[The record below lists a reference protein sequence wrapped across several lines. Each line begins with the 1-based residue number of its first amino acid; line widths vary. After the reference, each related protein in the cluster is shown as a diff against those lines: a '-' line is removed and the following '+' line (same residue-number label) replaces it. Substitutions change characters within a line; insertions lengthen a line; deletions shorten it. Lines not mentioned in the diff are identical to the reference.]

1 MKNRLYLRIVSTP
14 PVIWI
19 ILALFI
25 LYSFF
30 APGFFSA
37 SNLWNIGVQAAP
49 LLVLA
54 IGATLVILTEGIDL
68 SCGIVLGF
76 AGVGFALLAQHGF
89 PIWLAM
95 VGGILLAGVCGLV
108 NGVMVACLDL
118 PPFIA
123 TLGMA
128 SVITGAGLVSTE
140 GMSIAVRDD
149 VLEFVS
155 NGAPLG
161 IKMPILI
168 ALVTFGVVLLLMR
181 FTAFGRNIH
190 ALGGNSEALRL
201 SGVNLTAALIAIYAV
216 AGLLAGIAGILVASR
231 TASGHITA
239 GLGWDFDAIA
249 ATIIGGTSFEEGKGG
264 VAYTILGVIL
274 IAVLR
279 NGLNVA
285 GVPNMYQFALIG
297 TVVLGAIIFDIL
309 VRRLS
314 GAEESR

>member
-1 MKNRLYLRIVSTP
+1 MKNRVYLRVASTP

-37 SNLWNIGVQAAP
+37 SNLWNIGVQASP

-95 VGGILLAGVCGLV
+95 LGGILLAGVCGLV
-108 NGVMVACLDL
+108 NGVMVACLHL

-140 GMSIAVRDD
+140 
-149 VLEFVS
+149 
-155 NGAPLG
+155 
-161 IKMPILI
+161 
-168 ALVTFGVVLLLMR
+168 
-181 FTAFGRNIH
+181 
-190 ALGGNSEALRL
+190 
-201 SGVNLTAALIAIYAV
+201 
-216 AGLLAGIAGILVASR
+216 
-231 TASGHITA
+231 
-239 GLGWDFDAIA
+239 
-249 ATIIGGTSFEEGKGG
+249 
-264 VAYTILGVIL
+264 
-274 IAVLR
+274 
-279 NGLNVA
+279 
-285 GVPNMYQFALIG
+285 
-297 TVVLGAIIFDIL
+297 
-309 VRRLS
+309 
-314 GAEESR
+314 

>member
-1 MKNRLYLRIVSTP
+1 VSWIV
-14 PVIWI
+14 
-19 ILALFI
+19 LALFI
-25 LYSFF
+25 VYGFF

-54 IGATLVILTEGIDL
+54 IGSTIVILTEGIDL

-76 AGVGFALLAQHGF
+76 AGVGFALLAQHGV
-89 PIWLAM
+89 PVWLAM
-95 VGGILLAGVCGLV
+95 LGGIVLGGICGLI
-108 NGVMVACLDL
+108 NGVMVATLHL

-128 SVITGAGLVSTE
+128 SVLTGAGLVSTA
-140 GMSIAVRDD
+140 GTSIPVKDS
-149 VLEFVS
+149 VLDFLT
-155 NGAPLG
+155 NGALLG

-168 ALVTFGVVLLLMR
+168 ALVILGAVMFLMR
-181 FTAFGRNIH
+181 FTAFGRNVYS
-190 ALGGNSEALRL
+190 LGGNPEALRL
-201 SGVNLTAALIAIYAV
+201 SGASVSASLIVTYSV

-231 TASGHITA
+231 TASGHIA
-239 GLGWDFDAIA
+239 SGFGWDFDAIA

-264 VAYTILGVIL
+264 VGFTILGVIL

-285 GVPNMYQFALIG
+285 GVPNMYQFALMG
-297 TVVLGAIIFDIL
+297 TVVLGAIIFEIM

-314 GAEESR
+314 GAEEGR

>member
-1 MKNRLYLRIVSTP
+1 MKHNFHLRFVDIP
-14 PVIWI
+14 PVSWI
-19 ILALFI
+19 VLALFI
-25 LYSFF
+25 VYGFF

-54 IGATLVILTEGIDL
+54 IGSTIVILTEGIDL

-76 AGVGFALLAQHGF
+76 AGVGFALLAQHGV
-89 PIWLAM
+89 PVWLAM
-95 VGGILLAGVCGLV
+95 LGGIVLGGICGLI
-108 NGVMVACLDL
+108 NGVMVATLHL

-128 SVITGAGLVSTE
+128 SVLTGAGLVSTA
-140 GMSIAVRDD
+140 GTSIPVKDS
-149 VLEFVS
+149 VLDFLT
-155 NGAPLG
+155 NGALLG
-161 IKMPILI
+161 IKMP
-168 ALVTFGVVLLLMR
+168 MR
-181 FTAFGRNIH
+181 FTAFGRNVYS
-190 ALGGNSEALRL
+190 LGGNPEALRL
-201 SGVNLTAALIAIYAV
+201 SGASVSASLIVTYSV

-231 TASGHITA
+231 TASGHIA
-239 GLGWDFDAIA
+239 SGFGWDFDAIA

-264 VAYTILGVIL
+264 VGFTILGVIL

-285 GVPNMYQFALIG
+285 GVPNMYQFALMG
-297 TVVLGAIIFDIL
+297 TVVLGAIIFEIM

-314 GAEESR
+314 GAEEGR